1 MGPGR
6 NGGTALIHGFG
17 SRLPFCF
24 LVIFGIFLFCL
35 GSLVSTSCHLSMCG
49 GIVDPGL
56 PGFPYKPALPSNGI
70 FTGIK
75 YSHPFL
81 NGSIGSFFKI
91 TSTLYS
97 TPHYVSYLLS
107 TTVDYILT

>member
-1 MGPGR
+1 
-6 NGGTALIHGFG
+6 
-17 SRLPFCF
+17 
-24 LVIFGIFLFCL
+24 
-35 GSLVSTSCHLSMCG
+35 MCG

-81 NGSIGSFFKI
+81 NGSIGSFFLNHI
-91 TSTLYS
+91 HSLFNSTLRKLFAVYHNWLY
-97 TPHYVSYLLS
+97 TDLIPL
-107 TTVDYILT
+107 